1 MPLHGF
7 DWLIGGN
14 MEISKVE
21 KAIAEDY
28 GYLVH
33 FEHCGNGLLRGDFF
47 PEVRLGEEPFQTKEE
62 AEMVGVKYAKATKGK
77 TCNFYLV
84 RSDSFASV
92 GGWKLQN
99 R

>member
-1 MPLHGF
+1 
-7 DWLIGGN
+7 
-14 MEISKVE
+14 MEMSQVE
-21 KAIAEDY
+21 KAISENY

-33 FEHCGNGLLRGDFF
+33 FEHCGDGLLRSDYF
-47 PEVRLGEEPFQTKEE
+47 PEVRLDEEPFKTREE

-77 TCNFYLV
+77 TCNFYLI
-84 RSDSFASV
+84 RSDSFTPV